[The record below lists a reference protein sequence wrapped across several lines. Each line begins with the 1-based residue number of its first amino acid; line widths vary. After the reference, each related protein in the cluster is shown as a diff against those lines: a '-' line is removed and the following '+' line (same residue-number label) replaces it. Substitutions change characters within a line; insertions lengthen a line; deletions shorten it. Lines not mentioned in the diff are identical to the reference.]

1 MDVNSLAAL
10 VTSISGSIIS
20 IITAVTSSIVAVK
33 KLLAESSVKYED
45 LQKRVLILEG
55 KKHNE

>member
-1 MDVNSLAAL
+1 MDINSLAAL

-33 KLLAESSVKYED
+33 KLLAESSAKYDD
-45 LQKRVLILEG
+45 LQKRVLILED
-55 KKHNE
+55 KKNNE